1 MEKNISLAKN
11 YFDFNGLNDLK
22 NSAKKNEMKALKET
36 ATQFEALFLQMM
48 LKSMRQATPRSELLD
63 SEAIKTYE
71 GMYDR
76 EVAISMAGRGSTG
89 IADMLV
95 KQLSRFVDAESTKE
109 ILDKRINV
117 NNSFPIN
124 QEKSFPLGDSNKKL
138 PLGDYKLNQPMLLPE
153 KNKAFSIRR

>member
-1 MEKNISLAKN
+1 MDKNISLAKN

-22 NSAKKNEMKALKET
+22 NSAKKMNESFKRT
-36 ATQFEALFLQMM
+36 ATQFEHFLQMM
-48 LKSMRQATPRSELLD
+48 LKSMREATPRSELLD

-95 KQLSRFVDAESTKE
+95 KQLSRFVDAKSTKE

-117 NNSFPIN
+117 NNAFPIN

-138 PLGDYKLNQPMLLPE
+138 PLGDYKSTN
-153 KNKAFSIRR
+153 AFT

>member
-48 LKSMRQATPRSELLD
+48 LKSMREATPRSELLD

-71 GMYDR
+71 GMYD
-76 EVAISMAGRGSTG
+76 
-89 IADMLV
+89 
-95 KQLSRFVDAESTKE
+95 LSL
-109 ILDKRINV
+109 IHI
-117 NNSFPIN
+117 
-124 QEKSFPLGDSNKKL
+124 
-138 PLGDYKLNQPMLLPE
+138 
-153 KNKAFSIRR
+153 

>member
-1 MEKNISLAKN
+1 
-11 YFDFNGLNDLK
+11 
-22 NSAKKNEMKALKET
+22 
-36 ATQFEALFLQMM
+36 
-48 LKSMRQATPRSELLD
+48 
-63 SEAIKTYE
+63 
-71 GMYDR
+71 MYDR

-95 KQLSRFVDAESTKE
+95 KQLSRFVDAKSTKE

>member
-36 ATQFEALFLQMM
+36 AIQFEALFLQMM
-48 LKSMRQATPRSELLD
+48 LKSMREATPRSELLD

-95 KQLSRFVDAESTKE
+95 KQLSRFVDAKSTKDLE
-109 ILDKRINV
+109 GGQNEDHDDV
-117 NNSFPIN
+117 EEGQTPATSSEE
-124 QEKSFPLGDSNKKL
+124 QGE
-138 PLGDYKLNQPMLLPE
+138 LLQ
-153 KNKAFSIRR
+153 RRR